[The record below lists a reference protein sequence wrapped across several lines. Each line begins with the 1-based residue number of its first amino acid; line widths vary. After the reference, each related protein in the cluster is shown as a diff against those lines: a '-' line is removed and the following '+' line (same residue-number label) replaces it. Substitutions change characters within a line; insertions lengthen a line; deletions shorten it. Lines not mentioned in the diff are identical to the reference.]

1 MVSFYAEIE
10 RKKGCFITPSL
21 KRGNKY
27 ATEMSQTV
35 PQPKLFACSQSKILA
50 ENIAK
55 SYGQDLGNVI
65 TSTYSDGEF
74 QPSFEESVRGVRT
87 EKINPEF
94 QLLQNSWLAY

>member
-1 MVSFYAEIE
+1 
-10 RKKGCFITPSL
+10 
-21 KRGNKY
+21 
-27 ATEMSQTV
+27 MSQTV

-74 QPSFEESVRGVRT
+74 HHLKNLFGDRVFLLLVVRCLPVIT
-87 EKINPEF
+87 
-94 QLLQNSWLAY
+94 